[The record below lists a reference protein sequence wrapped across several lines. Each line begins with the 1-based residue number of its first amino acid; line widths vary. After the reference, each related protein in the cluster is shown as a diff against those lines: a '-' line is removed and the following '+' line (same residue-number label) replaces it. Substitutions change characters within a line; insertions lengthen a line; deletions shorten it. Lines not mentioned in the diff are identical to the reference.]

1 MIGRRLRHINRYR
14 DIAMALTRHGFGFV
28 VEEMDIFHLLSIP
41 ERMGWT
47 SAKTDRKTVGERIRH
62 VIEEL
67 GPTFVKLG
75 QIASTRSD
83 LIPPSILKEL
93 EKLQDN
99 VVPFSFHDVRTIAEA
114 ELGFKLEHA
123 FASFDSEPV
132 AAASIG
138 QVHIGTLHSGER
150 VAVKIQRP
158 GIDHT
163 VRTDLAILQNLA
175 VLAEARFEWAK
186 RFQLRNM
193 IDSFGK
199 SLIEELDYTVE
210 ARNTETLYKQTLPH
224 TRIRIPRIYGE
235 YSSKKLMTM
244 EYLDGTKLNQ
254 PELLRAKGYDPK
266 SIAEKLM
273 QAVLQQIFI
282 DGFFH
287 ADPHPGN
294 LMVLPG
300 EIIAFLD
307 FGMVGRLT
315 PEMKQHFAG
324 LIIALMR
331 QSTTGVIKSVLRMGL
346 VTERVDMQH
355 LRRDVDRL
363 RDKYVGVPLSD
374 VSLGEAVNDLFDV
387 AYRHHIRIP
396 TDFILVGKT
405 LITVEGLVE
414 QLDPD
419 ISILRIAEPFGKR
432 LLLEQLRPGKVTE
445 WIKEQIADYGELL
458 VHLPKQLSEIVT
470 VIKRGRIEIAVPDFD
485 KFLRKLDRII
495 NRISFSIV
503 LLSFSIIMTG
513 LIIGSSLNRQASML
527 WHIPALEIGFVIAIF
542 LVVWLIHSI
551 FKSGRF

>member
-47 SAKTDRKTVGERIRH
+47 SAKTDRKTVGERIRL

-83 LIPPSILKEL
+83 LIPSSVLKEL

-99 VVPFSFHDVRTIAEA
+99 VLPFSFHEVRAIAEA
-114 ELGFKLEHA
+114 ELGIELEQA
-123 FASFDSEPV
+123 FTSFDTEPV

-158 GIDHT
+158 GIDYT

-199 SLIEELDYTVE
+199 SLIEELDYTIE

-254 PELLRAKGYDPK
+254 PELLRARGYDPK

-331 QSTTGVIKSVLRMGL
+331 QSTSGVIKAVLRMGL
-346 VTERVDMQH
+346 VTEQVDMQL
-355 LRRDVDRL
+355 LRRDVDLL

-405 LITVEGLVE
+405 LITIEGLVE

-419 ISILRIAEPFGKR
+419 ISIMRIAEPFGKR
-432 LLLEQLRPGKVTE
+432 LLLEQLRPGRVAD
-445 WIKEQIADYGELL
+445 WVKEQIADYGELL
-458 VHLPKQLSEIVT
+458 VHLPKQLGEIVT
-470 VIKRGRIEIAVPDFD
+470 VFKRGRLELAIPDFD
-485 KFLRKLDRII
+485 KLLRKLDRIS

-527 WHIPALEIGFVIAIF
+527 WHVPALEIGFVIAIF

>member
-99 VVPFSFHDVRTIAEA
+99 VLPFSFLEVRAIAEV
-114 ELGFKLEHA
+114 ELGIELEQA
-123 FASFDSEPV
+123 FTSFDTEPV

-158 GIDHT
+158 GIDYT

-175 VLAEARFEWAK
+175 ELAEARFEWAK

-210 ARNTETLYKQTLPH
+210 ARNTETLYRQTLPH

-244 EYLDGTKLNQ
+244 EFLDGTKLNE
-254 PELLRAKGYDPK
+254 PELLRARGYDPK

-307 FGMVGRLT
+307 FGMVGRLM

-405 LITVEGLVE
+405 LITIEGLVE

-419 ISILRIAEPFGKR
+419 ISILRIAEPFGRR
-432 LLLEQLRPGKVTE
+432 LLLEQLRPGKVAD

-470 VIKRGRIEIAVPDFD
+470 VLKKGRLEIAVPDFD

>member
-1 MIGRRLRHINRYR
+1 
-14 DIAMALTRHGFGFV
+14 MALTRHGFGFV

-47 SAKTDRKTVGERIRH
+47 SAKADRKTVGERIRH

-99 VVPFSFHDVRTIAEA
+99 VLPFSFQEVRAIAQA
-114 ELGFKLEHA
+114 ELGIELEQA
-123 FASFDSEPV
+123 FTSFDTEPV

-158 GIDHT
+158 GIDYT

-244 EYLDGTKLNQ
+244 EFLDGTKLNQ
-254 PELLRAKGYDPK
+254 PELLRARGYDPK

-273 QAVLQQIFI
+273 QAILQQIFI

-315 PEMKQHFAG
+315 AEMKQHFAA

-331 QSTTGVIKSVLRMGL
+331 QSTAGVIKSVLRMGL

-363 RDKYVGVPLSD
+363 RDKYVGVPFSD
-374 VSLGEAVNDLFDV
+374 ISLGEAVNDLFDV

-405 LITVEGLVE
+405 LITIEGLVE

-432 LLLEQLRPGKVTE
+432 LLLEQLRPGKVAD
-445 WIKEQIADYGELL
+445 WVKEQIADYGELL
-458 VHLPKQLSEIVT
+458 VHLPKQLSEIIT
-470 VIKRGRIEIAVPDFD
+470 VLKRGRLEIAVPDFD

>member
-1 MIGRRLRHINRYR
+1 
-14 DIAMALTRHGFGFV
+14 MALTRHGFGFV

-47 SAKTDRKTVGERIRH
+47 SAKTDRKTVGERIRL

-83 LIPPSILKEL
+83 LIPPSVLKEL

-99 VVPFSFHDVRTIAEA
+99 VLPFSFHEVRAIAEA
-114 ELGFKLEHA
+114 ELGIELEQA
-123 FASFDSEPV
+123 FTSFDTEPV

-158 GIDHT
+158 GIDYT

-199 SLIEELDYTVE
+199 SLIEELDYTIE

-254 PELLRAKGYDPK
+254 PELLRARGYDPK

-331 QSTTGVIKSVLRMGL
+331 QSTSGVIKAVLRMGL
-346 VTERVDMQH
+346 VTEQVDMQL
-355 LRRDVDRL
+355 LRRDVDQL

-405 LITVEGLVE
+405 LITIEGLVE

-419 ISILRIAEPFGKR
+419 ISIMRIAEPFGKR
-432 LLLEQLRPGKVTE
+432 LLLEQLRPGRVAD
-445 WIKEQIADYGELL
+445 WVKEQIADYGELL

-470 VIKRGRIEIAVPDFD
+470 VFKRGRLELAIPDFD
-485 KFLRKLDRII
+485 KLLRKLDRIS

-527 WHIPALEIGFVIAIF
+527 WHVPALEIGFVIAIF

>member
-47 SAKTDRKTVGERIRH
+47 SAKADRKTVGERIRH

-99 VVPFSFHDVRTIAEA
+99 VLPFSFHEVRAIAQA
-114 ELGFKLEHA
+114 ELGIELEQA
-123 FASFDSEPV
+123 FTSFDTEPV

-158 GIDHT
+158 GIDYT

-224 TRIRIPRIYGE
+224 TRIRIPRIYEE

-244 EYLDGTKLNQ
+244 EFLDGTKLNQ
-254 PELLRAKGYDPK
+254 PELLRARGYDPK

-273 QAVLQQIFI
+273 QAILQQIFI

-315 PEMKQHFAG
+315 AEMKQHFAA

-331 QSTTGVIKSVLRMGL
+331 QSTAGVIKSVLRMGL

-363 RDKYVGVPLSD
+363 RDKYVGVPFSD
-374 VSLGEAVNDLFDV
+374 ISLGEAVNDLFDV

-405 LITVEGLVE
+405 LITIEGLVE

-432 LLLEQLRPGKVTE
+432 LLLEQLRPGKVAD
-445 WIKEQIADYGELL
+445 WVKEQIADYGELL
-458 VHLPKQLSEIVT
+458 VHLPKQLSEIIT
-470 VIKRGRIEIAVPDFD
+470 VLKRGRLEIAVPDFD

-542 LVVWLIHSI
+542 LVV
-551 FKSGRF
+551 

>member
-47 SAKTDRKTVGERIRH
+47 SAKTDRKTVGERIRL

-83 LIPPSILKEL
+83 LIPPSVLKEL

-99 VVPFSFHDVRTIAEA
+99 VLPFSFHEVRAIAEA
-114 ELGFKLEHA
+114 ELGIELEQA
-123 FASFDSEPV
+123 FTSFDTEPV

-158 GIDHT
+158 GIDYT

-199 SLIEELDYTVE
+199 SLIEELDYTIE

-254 PELLRAKGYDPK
+254 PELLRARGYDPK

-331 QSTTGVIKSVLRMGL
+331 QSTSGVIKAVLRMGL
-346 VTERVDMQH
+346 VTEQVDMQL
-355 LRRDVDRL
+355 LRRDVDQL

-405 LITVEGLVE
+405 LITIEGLVE

-419 ISILRIAEPFGKR
+419 ISIMRIAEPFGKR
-432 LLLEQLRPGKVTE
+432 LLLEQLRPGRVAD
-445 WIKEQIADYGELL
+445 WVKEQIADYGELL

-470 VIKRGRIEIAVPDFD
+470 VFKRGRLELAIPDFD
-485 KFLRKLDRII
+485 KLLRKLDRIS

-527 WHIPALEIGFVIAIF
+527 WHVPALEIGFVIAIF

>member
-1 MIGRRLRHINRYR
+1 
-14 DIAMALTRHGFGFV
+14 MALTRHGFGFV

-47 SAKTDRKTVGERIRH
+47 SAKADRKTVGERIRH

-99 VVPFSFHDVRTIAEA
+99 VLPFSFHEVRAIAQA
-114 ELGFKLEHA
+114 ELGIELEQA
-123 FASFDSEPV
+123 FTSFDTEPV

-158 GIDHT
+158 GIDYT

-244 EYLDGTKLNQ
+244 EFLDGTKLNQ
-254 PELLRAKGYDPK
+254 PELLRARGYDPK

-273 QAVLQQIFI
+273 QAILQQIFI

-315 PEMKQHFAG
+315 PEMKQHFAA

-331 QSTTGVIKSVLRMGL
+331 QSTAGVIKSVLRMGL

-363 RDKYVGVPLSD
+363 RDKYVGVPFSD
-374 VSLGEAVNDLFDV
+374 ISLGEAVNDLFDV

-405 LITVEGLVE
+405 LITIEGLVE

-432 LLLEQLRPGKVTE
+432 LLLEQLRPGKVAD
-445 WIKEQIADYGELL
+445 WVKEQIADYGELL

-470 VIKRGRIEIAVPDFD
+470 VLKRGRLEIAVPDFD